1 MPDNVPDN
9 DFLLSVPVRK
19 YCLVLL
25 AIVIGLI
32 TVHCSFNYYNHVFE
46 EVPWLIQQLFDL
58 DEENNIPTWFSG
70 FLLLNNAFFLF
81 LIAKAKQGQYVVHWK
96 LLALGFLILSLDEVA
111 GLHESF
117 NTATDIN
124 WAIPGAV
131 LVSVVGLIFVPFLLS
146 LERRLAGLFVL
157 AGTLYISGA
166 IGVELL
172 SEDMDEDEMA
182 YGFATAVEEGME
194 MLGALMFLAV
204 NLFEMKKGN
213 RVNIAV
219 SAG

>member
-1 MPDNVPDN
+1 MPEN
-9 DFLLSVPVRK
+9 DFQLSISVRY

-32 TVHCSFNYYNHVFE
+32 TVHCIFNYYNHAIE
-46 EVPWLIQQLFDL
+46 EMPWLIQQLFDL

-81 LIAKAKQGQYVVHWK
+81 LIAGTKRDYVLHWK
-96 LLALGFLILSLDEVA
+96 LLALGFLILSIDEVA

-117 NTATDIN
+117 NTATDVN

-131 LVSVVGLIFVPFLLS
+131 LVSVVGLMFVPFLLS
-146 LERRLAGLFVL
+146 LERRLAVRFVL
-157 AGTLYISGA
+157 AGALYISGA

-182 YGFATAVEEGME
+182 YGFATALEEGME
-194 MLGALMFLAV
+194 MFGALMFLTV
-204 NLFEMKKGN
+204 NLIEMKAGN

-219 SAG
+219 SPE

>member
-1 MPDNVPDN
+1 MPDNV
-9 DFLLSVPVRK
+9 FQLSIPVRK

-32 TVHCSFNYYNHVFE
+32 TVHSFFNYYNHAIE

-81 LIAKAKQGQYVVHWK
+81 LIASARQGKYVVHWNM
-96 LLALGFLILSLDEVA
+96 LALGFLILSIDEVA

-117 NTATDIN
+117 NTATDVN

-131 LVSVVGLIFVPFLLS
+131 LVSVVGLMFIPFLLS
-146 LERRLAGLFVL
+146 LERRLAVLFVVS
-157 AGTLYISGA
+157 GTLYISGA

-194 MLGALMFLAV
+194 MLGALMFLAII
-204 NLFEMKKGN
+204 LFEMKMGK

-219 SAG
+219 SAE